1 MTLEDAVRKMTSLSA
16 ARFQLED
23 RGLLREG
30 FWADITV
37 FDPDAVWDHTTYLEP
52 DLKPSG
58 IEYVLVNGVVIVD
71 RGTVDTET
79 LAGKVIRHQAP

>member
-16 ARFQLED
+16 DRFHLTD
-23 RGLLREG
+23 RGRLQEG

-37 FDPDAVWDHTTYLEP
+37 FDPDSVWDHTTYLEP

-58 IEYVLVNGVVIVD
+58 IEYVIVNGVVIVD
-71 RGTVDTET
+71 RGTVDTGT
-79 LAGKVIRHQAP
+79 LAGKVVRAQGA

>member
-30 FWADITV
+30 YWADITV
-37 FDPDAVWDHTTYLEP
+37 FDPDARLGPT
-52 DLKPSG
+52 DLPRAATSS
-58 IEYVLVNGVVIVD
+58 
-71 RGTVDTET
+71 RAASSTCSST
-79 LAGKVIRHQAP
+79 AP

>member
-16 ARFQLED
+16 ERFQLKD

-37 FDPDAVWDHTTYLEP
+37 FDTDTVWDNTTYLEP
-52 DLKPSG
+52 DIKPSG
-58 IEYVLVNGVVIVD
+58 IEYVLVNGAVIVN
-71 RGTVDTET
+71 RGDVDTQT
-79 LAGKVIRHQAP
+79 LAGKVVRHAD